1 MMSFLGLFNRVSFV
15 WKNNYFL
22 TLWIQE
28 SLGRFNSFSFFE
40 NIDDF
45 FIGHRYAN
53 RAKNIKNKPKINE
66 DPKDALLRE
75 FQEEIGRWYNTNHV
89 KLLSAVWHIISMSY
103 IAGSAR
109 GPGEANPVSWLAIRG
124 RKMRLSCQLAKT
136 TTNQTNKQT
145 NKQKSSS
152 FLDSLGNGVAKSGR
166 KQSKQR
172 KTTKIEH
179 APSQL
184 AISPSARK

>member
-1 MMSFLGLFNRVSFV
+1 MMSFLGLFNRVSFA

-103 IAGSAR
+103 IAESAR
-109 GPGEANPVSWLAIRG
+109 GHDEANPVSWLAIRG

-136 TTNQTNKQT
+136 TTNQTNKQKKVRHFWIVWAMESQKAAENSP
-145 NKQKSSS
+145 NKEKRLKLSTRHHS
-152 FLDSLGNGVAKSGR
+152 
-166 KQSKQR
+166 
-172 KTTKIEH
+172 
-179 APSQL
+179 
-184 AISPSARK
+184 

>member
-1 MMSFLGLFNRVSFV
+1 MMSFLGLFNRVSFA

-28 SLGRFNSFSFFE
+28 SLGRFNSFSFVE

-75 FQEEIGRWYNTNHV
+75 FQEEIVRWYNTNHV
-89 KLLSAVWHIISMSY
+89 KLLSAVWHIISMS
-103 IAGSAR
+103 
-109 GPGEANPVSWLAIRG
+109 
-124 RKMRLSCQLAKT
+124 
-136 TTNQTNKQT
+136 
-145 NKQKSSS
+145 
-152 FLDSLGNGVAKSGR
+152 
-166 KQSKQR
+166 
-172 KTTKIEH
+172 
-179 APSQL
+179 
-184 AISPSARK
+184 